1 MENWTQEIKEDGTII
16 YHNPN
21 AAEILAREPDP
32 VEEAIIPTAEDD
44 LIGLRLERDRRLK
57 MCDWTQL
64 PDNTLTSEQRNA
76 WMLFRTELRNITD
89 GLTTVEQVKNVDYP
103 DKPNG

>member
-32 VEEAIIPTAEDD
+32 VEEPIIPTAEDD
-44 LIGLRLERDRRLK
+44 LIGLRLERDRKLK

-64 PDNTLTSEQRNA
+64 PDVPEATRTSWQSYRQA
-76 WMLFRTELRNITD
+76 LRDITD
-89 GLTTVEQVKNVDYP
+89 NYSSLNEVVWPG
-103 DKPNG
+103 KPNGN